1 MKYSRIAVRLFE
13 REGEDVFYDPVY
25 HGRTLKVFGMDDYP
39 LGFLRYIVG
48 EYRKLGYSA
57 VVFDTTGRFP
67 KEGFDTVI
75 SIEDGKGTGLDP
87 IRMAA
92 EGYFDRY
99 TAATIVQTL
108 YGLDRTLT
116 DRLYSDILSGKV
128 ESVPGAAKAG
138 EKYSEV
144 ILESYTPLDE
154 AFYSGEVPELG
165 KSVLVDMGN
174 THDSTIVG
182 MAFLILAAALEKRR
196 ETVVG
201 IFDGAVLGYTTAG
214 GAALPLLTK
223 PLRRRVTVVAT
234 QYAVDSILNLSG
246 SALLLYHDP
255 DVQGLVYESNGVPPG
270 PSRKFV
276 GKGEGAFI
284 KHTPE
289 TVEVLHGR
297 LPEVRE

>member
-1 MKYSRIAVRLFE
+1 MKYSQIAVRLLE
-13 REGEDVFYDPVY
+13 GEGEDVFYDPVY

-39 LGFLRYIVG
+39 LRFLGYIVE

-57 VVFDTTGRFP
+57 VVFDTTGEFP
-67 KEGFDTVI
+67 KDGFDTVI
-75 SIEDGKGTGLDP
+75 SIEDGKGAGLDP

-92 EGYFDRY
+92 GGYFDPY

-128 ESVPGAAKAG
+128 NSVPEAARAG

-144 ILESYTPLDE
+144 IMESYTPLDE
-154 AFYSGEVPELG
+154 AFYSGETRGLG
-165 KSVLVDMGN
+165 GNILVDMGK
-174 THDSTIVG
+174 TYDSTLVG
-182 MAFLILAAALEKRR
+182 MAFLILAAAVEKRR

-201 IFDGAVLGYTTAG
+201 LFDGAVLGYTTAG
-214 GAALPLLTK
+214 SAALPLLTR

-234 QYAVDSILNLSG
+234 QYAVDSILNLPG

-255 DVQGLVYESNGVPPG
+255 DVQGLIYESNGVSPG
-270 PSRKFV
+270 PSRRFV

-284 KHTPE
+284 KHSPE
-289 TVEVLHGR
+289 TVETYFGELIGGR
-297 LPEVRE
+297 